1 MFERITIR
9 DVATS
14 GKSKISITFTV
25 PRGWI
30 YSEAE
35 GWLAFHPVGFKA
47 QGFALLMVNAANHQ
61 GPERLLGSAQGLR
74 RYLAQTLPNMS
85 PHPPPPDAEDDDY
98 APYEIFYFSGRAPNV
113 GGRLSMIAAAVAV
126 EEINFGLFGFA
137 RDDRFDAVKAD
148 FYRMIM
154 SFQPLVQVDHG

>member
-25 PRGWI
+25 PKGWV
-30 YSEAE
+30 YAEAE
-35 GWLAFHPVGFKA
+35 GWLAFHPPGFKA
-47 QGFALLMVNAANHQ
+47 QGFALLMVNAATHQ
-61 GPERLLGSAQGLR
+61 GPERLLGSAQGVR
-74 RYLAQTLPNMS
+74 RYLGQTFPQMA
-85 PHPPPPDAEDDDY
+85 PQPPPSDVEDDDY
-98 APYEIFYFSGRAPNV
+98 APYDVFYFSGRAPGV
-113 GGRLSMIAAAVAV
+113 GGRLGMIAAAVAV

-137 RDDRFDAVKAD
+137 RDDRFDALRPD

-154 SFQPLVQVDHG
+154 SFQPLVQVAHG